1 MKWLIAS
8 DIHGNAAC
16 CKKLMEAYDRE
27 GADRLLLLGDVLY
40 HGLGDGDKRAVAD
53 MLNAIAADVT
63 CVQGNCDS
71 ESDMAMLD
79 FPMTDDYVT
88 IFVGSKK
95 VFATHGHIY
104 NNTYLPPAMEEGDVL
119 LTGHTH
125 VPATEPHPH
134 YLYFNPGS
142 VSRPQWGSERG
153 YMTLEDGTFLWK
165 TLDGDE
171 YRRYSIEK

>member
-8 DIHGNAAC
+8 DIHGNPTC
-16 CKKLMEAYDRE
+16 CKKLLEAFDRE
-27 GADRLLLLGDVLY
+27 GGDRLLLLGDILY

-53 MLNAIAADVT
+53 MLNAVADRIT

-71 ESDMAMLD
+71 EQDMMMLD
-79 FPMTDDYVT
+79 FPMADDYVT
-88 IFVGSKK
+88 LYVGDRR
-95 VFATHGHIY
+95 VFATHGHLY
-104 NNTYLPPAMEEGDVL
+104 NNTRLPEPMEKGDVL

-125 VPATEPHPH
+125 VPATEPHPT

-153 YMTLEDGTFLWK
+153 YMTLEGDTFLWK
-165 TLDGDE
+165 TLDGEE
-171 YRRYSIEK
+171 YRRYTLD